1 MPNPG
6 AMGLIVKICGLSTE
20 ETLDA
25 ALDAGAE
32 MVGLNF
38 FPKSPRFVSL
48 ADGARLAA
56 RARGRTEVVALTVD
70 MDDRDIAGLVETVKP
85 DWLQLHGAETGE
97 RVADVRRRFGLRVM
111 KALPIANRADLV
123 RATGYEHAAARLLL
137 DATPPEGADRPGGH
151 GQPFDWTLLTGYR
164 PAKPYLLAGGLTPD
178 TVADAIRVTGAP
190 GVDVSSGVETA
201 PGLKDATLI
210 RAFVAAAR
218 QAAAATPEKVA

>member
-1 MPNPG
+1 
-6 AMGLIVKICGLSTE
+6 MGLIVKICGLSTE

-25 ALDAGAE
+25 ALDAGAG

-48 ADGARLAA
+48 AYGTRLAA
-56 RARGRTEVVALTVD
+56 RARGRTEIVALTVD
-70 MDDRDIAGLVETVKP
+70 MDDRDIAGLVDAVKP
-85 DWLQLHGAETGE
+85 DWLQLHGMETPN
-97 RVADVRRRFGLRVM
+97 RVAAVRATFGLPVM
-111 KALPIANRADLV
+111 KALPIADRTDLARAAEFERVAD
-123 RATGYEHAAARLLL
+123 RLLL
-137 DATPPEGADRPGGH
+137 DARPPKGADRPGGH
-151 GQPFDWTLLTGYR
+151 GQPFDWTLLAGYR

-178 TVADAIRVTGAP
+178 TVADAIRITGAP

-218 QAAAATPEKVA
+218 QAAAATPERVA